1 MNIGEAAKK
10 SGLTV
15 KTVRYY
21 DEINL
26 IKPVKNKVTN
36 YRQYTEAELAKL
48 QFIGKARRF
57 NFSIKECKELLS
69 LYENQNRSS
78 KEVRDITLTKISEID
93 NKLKEL
99 KNLREQLSHLVTCC
113 KGNERPE
120 CAITTNLSYLVSLG
134 RTKSIHSPPKDLHF
148 IPS

>member
-1 MNIGEAAKK
+1 MNIGEAASK
-10 SGLTV
+10 SGLSV

-26 IKPVKNKVTN
+26 IKPIKNKATN
-36 YRQYTEAELAKL
+36 YRHYTTADLAKL

-78 KEVRDITLTKISEID
+78 KEVRNLTLTKIAEID
-93 NKLKEL
+93 VKLTEL
-99 KNLREQLSHLVTCC
+99 ENLREQLSHLVNCC

-120 CAITTNLSYLVSLG
+120 CPIIDELATGNV
-134 RTKSIHSPPKDLHF
+134 F
-148 IPS
+148 

>member
-10 SGLTV
+10 SGLSV

-26 IKPVKNKVTN
+26 IKPIKNKATN
-36 YRQYTEAELAKL
+36 YRHYTTADLAKL

-78 KEVRDITLTKISEID
+78 KEVRDLTLTKIAEID
-93 NKLKEL
+93 VKLTEL
-99 KNLREQLSHLVTCC
+99 ENLREQLSHLVNCC

-120 CAITTNLSYLVSLG
+120 CPIIDELATGNV
-134 RTKSIHSPPKDLHF
+134 F
-148 IPS
+148 

>member
-78 KEVRDITLTKISEID
+78 KEVKDITLTKISEID

-99 KNLREQLSHLVTCC
+99 KNYYRNKNKNYH
-113 KGNERPE
+113 
-120 CAITTNLSYLVSLG
+120 
-134 RTKSIHSPPKDLHF
+134 
-148 IPS
+148 

>member
-10 SGLTV
+10 SGLSV
-15 KTVRYY
+15 KTLRYY

-26 IKPVKNKVTN
+26 IKPIKNKATN
-36 YRQYTEAELAKL
+36 YRHYTTADLAKL

-78 KEVRDITLTKISEID
+78 KEVRNLTLTKIAEID
-93 NKLKEL
+93 VKLTEL
-99 KNLREQLSHLVTCC
+99 ENLREQLSHLVNCC

-120 CAITTNLSYLVSLG
+120 CPIIDELATGNV
-134 RTKSIHSPPKDLHF
+134 F
-148 IPS
+148 

>member
-10 SGLTV
+10 SGLSV

-26 IKPVKNKVTN
+26 IKPIKNKATN
-36 YRQYTEAELAKL
+36 YRHYTTADLAKL

-57 NFSIKECKELLS
+57 NFSIKECKELMS
-69 LYENQNRSS
+69 LYENKNRSS
-78 KEVRDITLTKISEID
+78 KEVRNLTLTKIAEID
-93 NKLKEL
+93 VKLTEL
-99 KNLREQLSHLVTCC
+99 ENLREQLSHLVNCC

-120 CAITTNLSYLVSLG
+120 CPIIDELATGNV
-134 RTKSIHSPPKDLHF
+134 F
-148 IPS
+148 

>member
-1 MNIGEAAKK
+1 MNIGEAASK
-10 SGLTV
+10 SGLSV

-26 IKPVKNKVTN
+26 IKPIKNKATN
-36 YRQYTEAELAKL
+36 YRHYTTADLAKL

-78 KEVRDITLTKISEID
+78 KEVRNLTLTKIAEID
-93 NKLKEL
+93 LKLTEL
-99 KNLREQLSHLVTCC
+99 ENLREQLSHLVNCC

-120 CAITTNLSYLVSLG
+120 CPIIDELATGNV
-134 RTKSIHSPPKDLHF
+134 F
-148 IPS
+148 

>member
-10 SGLTV
+10 SGLSV

-26 IKPVKNKVTN
+26 IKPIKNKATN
-36 YRQYTEAELAKL
+36 YRHYTAADLAKL

-78 KEVRDITLTKISEID
+78 KEVRKLTLTKIAEID
-93 NKLKEL
+93 VKLHEL
-99 KNLREQLSHLVTCC
+99 ENLREQLSHLVNCC

-120 CAITTNLSYLVSLG
+120 CPIIDELATGNV
-134 RTKSIHSPPKDLHF
+134 F
-148 IPS
+148 

>member
-10 SGLTV
+10 SGLSV

-26 IKPVKNKVTN
+26 IKPIKNRATN
-36 YRQYTEAELAKL
+36 YRHYTTADLAKL

-69 LYENQNRSS
+69 LYENKNRSS
-78 KEVRDITLTKISEID
+78 KEVRNLTLTKIAEID
-93 NKLKEL
+93 VKLTEL
-99 KNLREQLSHLVTCC
+99 ENLREQLSHLVNCC

-120 CAITTNLSYLVSLG
+120 CPIIDELATGNV
-134 RTKSIHSPPKDLHF
+134 F
-148 IPS
+148 

>member
-1 MNIGEAAKK
+1 MNVGEAAKK
-10 SGLTV
+10 SGLSV

-26 IKPVKNKVTN
+26 IKPIKNKATN
-36 YRQYTEAELAKL
+36 YRHYTTADLAKL

-78 KEVRDITLTKISEID
+78 KEVREITLTKIAEID
-93 NKLKEL
+93 VKLTEL
-99 KNLREQLSHLVTCC
+99 ENLREQLSHLVNCC

-120 CAITTNLSYLVSLG
+120 CPIIDELATGNV
-134 RTKSIHSPPKDLHF
+134 F
-148 IPS
+148 

>member
-10 SGLTV
+10 SGLSV

-26 IKPVKNKVTN
+26 IKPIKNKATN
-36 YRQYTEAELAKL
+36 YRQYTKADLAKL

-78 KEVRDITLTKISEID
+78 KEVRNLTLTKIAEID
-93 NKLKEL
+93 VKLTEL
-99 KNLREQLSHLVTCC
+99 VNLRKQLSHLVNCC

-120 CAITTNLSYLVSLG
+120 CPIIDELATGNV
-134 RTKSIHSPPKDLHF
+134 F
-148 IPS
+148 

>member
-10 SGLTV
+10 SGLSV

-26 IKPVKNKVTN
+26 IKPIKNRATN
-36 YRQYTEAELAKL
+36 YRHYTTADLAKL

-78 KEVRDITLTKISEID
+78 KEVRNLTLTKIAEID
-93 NKLKEL
+93 VKLTEL
-99 KNLREQLSHLVTCC
+99 ENLREQLSHLVNCC

-120 CAITTNLSYLVSLG
+120 CPIIDELATGNV
-134 RTKSIHSPPKDLHF
+134 F
-148 IPS
+148 

>member
-10 SGLTV
+10 SGLSV

-26 IKPVKNKVTN
+26 IKPIKNKATN
-36 YRQYTEAELAKL
+36 YRHYTTADLAKL

-57 NFSIKECKELLS
+57 NFSINECKELLS

-78 KEVRDITLTKISEID
+78 KEVRNLTLTKIAEID
-93 NKLKEL
+93 VKLTEL
-99 KNLREQLSHLVTCC
+99 ENLREQLSHLVNCC

-120 CAITTNLSYLVSLG
+120 CPIIDELATGNV
-134 RTKSIHSPPKDLHF
+134 F
-148 IPS
+148 

>member
-10 SGLTV
+10 SGLSV

-26 IKPVKNKVTN
+26 IKPIKNKATN
-36 YRQYTEAELAKL
+36 YRHYTAADLAKL

-78 KEVRDITLTKISEID
+78 KEVRNLTLTKIAEID
-93 NKLKEL
+93 VKLTEL
-99 KNLREQLSHLVTCC
+99 ENLREQLSHLVNCC

-120 CAITTNLSYLVSLG
+120 CPIIDELATGNM
-134 RTKSIHSPPKDLHF
+134 F
-148 IPS
+148 

>member
-10 SGLTV
+10 SGLSV

-26 IKPVKNKVTN
+26 IKPIKNRATN
-36 YRQYTEAELAKL
+36 YRHYTTTDLAKL

-78 KEVRDITLTKISEID
+78 KEVRNLTLTKIAEID
-93 NKLKEL
+93 VKLTEL
-99 KNLREQLSHLVTCC
+99 ENLREQLSHLVNCC

-120 CAITTNLSYLVSLG
+120 CPIIDELATGNV
-134 RTKSIHSPPKDLHF
+134 F
-148 IPS
+148 

>member
-10 SGLTV
+10 SGLSV

-26 IKPVKNKVTN
+26 IKPIKNKATN
-36 YRQYTEAELAKL
+36 YRHYTTADLAKL

-78 KEVRDITLTKISEID
+78 KEVRNLTLTKIAEID
-93 NKLKEL
+93 VKLNEL
-99 KNLREQLSHLVTCC
+99 ENLREKLSHLVSCC

-120 CAITTNLSYLVSLG
+120 CPIIDELATGHVV
-134 RTKSIHSPPKDLHF
+134 
-148 IPS
+148 

>member
-10 SGLTV
+10 SGLSV

-26 IKPVKNKVTN
+26 IKPIKNKATN
-36 YRQYTEAELAKL
+36 YRHYTTADLAKL
-48 QFIGKARRF
+48 QFIGKASRF

-78 KEVRDITLTKISEID
+78 KEVRNLTLTKIAEID
-93 NKLKEL
+93 VKLTEL
-99 KNLREQLSHLVTCC
+99 ENLREQLSHLVNCC

-120 CAITTNLSYLVSLG
+120 CPIIDELATGDV
-134 RTKSIHSPPKDLHF
+134 F
-148 IPS
+148 

>member
-10 SGLTV
+10 SGLSV

-26 IKPVKNKVTN
+26 IKPIKNKATN
-36 YRQYTEAELAKL
+36 YRHYTTADLAKL

-57 NFSIKECKELLS
+57 NFIIKECKELLS

-78 KEVRDITLTKISEID
+78 KEVRNLTLTKIAEID
-93 NKLKEL
+93 VKLTEL
-99 KNLREQLSHLVTCC
+99 ENLREQLSHLVNCC

-120 CAITTNLSYLVSLG
+120 CPIIDELATGNV
-134 RTKSIHSPPKDLHF
+134 F
-148 IPS
+148 

>member
-10 SGLTV
+10 SGLSV

-26 IKPVKNKVTN
+26 IKPIKNKATN
-36 YRQYTEAELAKL
+36 YRHYTTADLAKL
-48 QFIGKARRF
+48 QFIGKARHF

-78 KEVRDITLTKISEID
+78 KEVRELTLTKIAEID
-93 NKLKEL
+93 VKLNEL
-99 KNLREQLSHLVTCC
+99 ENLREQLSHLVNCC

-120 CAITTNLSYLVSLG
+120 CPIIDELATGKML
-134 RTKSIHSPPKDLHF
+134 
-148 IPS
+148 

>member
-10 SGLTV
+10 SGLSV

-26 IKPVKNKVTN
+26 IKPIKNKATN
-36 YRQYTEAELAKL
+36 YRHYSTADLAKL

-78 KEVRDITLTKISEID
+78 KEVRNLTLTKIAEID
-93 NKLKEL
+93 VKLTEL
-99 KNLREQLSHLVTCC
+99 ENLREQLSHLVNCC

-120 CAITTNLSYLVSLG
+120 CPIIDELATGNV
-134 RTKSIHSPPKDLHF
+134 F
-148 IPS
+148 

>member
-1 MNIGEAAKK
+1 MNIGEAARK
-10 SGLTV
+10 SGLSV

-26 IKPVKNKVTN
+26 IKPIKNKATN
-36 YRQYTEAELAKL
+36 YRHYTTADLAKL
-48 QFIGKARRF
+48 QFIGKACRF

-78 KEVRDITLTKISEID
+78 KEVRNLTLTKIAEID
-93 NKLKEL
+93 VKLNEL
-99 KNLREQLSHLVTCC
+99 ENLREQLSHLVNCC

-120 CAITTNLSYLVSLG
+120 CPIIDELATGNV
-134 RTKSIHSPPKDLHF
+134 F
-148 IPS
+148 

>member
-10 SGLTV
+10 SGLSV

-26 IKPVKNKVTN
+26 IKPIKNRATN
-36 YRQYTEAELAKL
+36 YRHYTTADLAKL

-78 KEVRDITLTKISEID
+78 KEVRKLTLTKIAEID
-93 NKLKEL
+93 VKLHEL
-99 KNLREQLSHLVTCC
+99 ENLSEQLSHLVNCC

-120 CAITTNLSYLVSLG
+120 CPIIDELAAGNVL
-134 RTKSIHSPPKDLHF
+134 
-148 IPS
+148 

>member
-10 SGLTV
+10 SGLSV

-26 IKPVKNKVTN
+26 IKPIKNKATN
-36 YRQYTEAELAKL
+36 YRHYTTADLAKL

-78 KEVRDITLTKISEID
+78 KEVRNLTLMKIAEID
-93 NKLKEL
+93 VKLTEL
-99 KNLREQLSHLVTCC
+99 ENLREQLSHLVNCC

-120 CAITTNLSYLVSLG
+120 CPIIDELATGNV
-134 RTKSIHSPPKDLHF
+134 F
-148 IPS
+148 

>member
-10 SGLTV
+10 SGLSV

-26 IKPVKNKVTN
+26 IKPIKNKATN
-36 YRQYTEAELAKL
+36 YRHYTTADLAKL

-78 KEVRDITLTKISEID
+78 KEVRNLTLTKIAEID
-93 NKLKEL
+93 LKLIEL
-99 KNLREQLSHLVTCC
+99 ENLREQLSHLVNCC

-120 CAITTNLSYLVSLG
+120 CPIIDELATGNV
-134 RTKSIHSPPKDLHF
+134 F
-148 IPS
+148 

>member
-10 SGLTV
+10 SGLSV

-26 IKPVKNKVTN
+26 IKPIKNRATN
-36 YRQYTEAELAKL
+36 YRHYTTADLAKL

-78 KEVRDITLTKISEID
+78 KEVRNLTLTKIAEID
-93 NKLKEL
+93 VKLTEL
-99 KNLREQLSHLVTCC
+99 ENLREQLSHLVNCC
-113 KGNERPE
+113 KGNARPE
-120 CAITTNLSYLVSLG
+120 CPIIDELATGNV
-134 RTKSIHSPPKDLHF
+134 F
-148 IPS
+148 

>member
-10 SGLTV
+10 SGLSV

-26 IKPVKNKVTN
+26 IKPIKNKATN
-36 YRQYTEAELAKL
+36 YRHYTTADLAKL

-69 LYENQNRSS
+69 LYENKNRSS
-78 KEVRDITLTKISEID
+78 KEVRNLTLTKIAEID
-93 NKLKEL
+93 VKLIEL
-99 KNLREQLSHLVTCC
+99 ENLREQLSHLVNCC

-120 CAITTNLSYLVSLG
+120 CPIIDELATGNV
-134 RTKSIHSPPKDLHF
+134 F
-148 IPS
+148 

>member
-26 IKPVKNKVTN
+26 IKPVKTKVTN
-36 YRQYTEAELAKL
+36 YRQYIDAELAKL

-57 NFSIKECKELLS
+57 NFSIKECKQLLS

-78 KEVRDITLTKISEID
+78 KEVRDLTLTKIAEID
-93 NKLKEL
+93 VKLNEL
-99 KNLREQLSHLVTCC
+99 ENLRTQLSNLVNCC

-120 CAITTNLSYLVSLG
+120 CPIIDELSN
-134 RTKSIHSPPKDLHF
+134 ID
-148 IPS
+148 IN

>member
-10 SGLTV
+10 SGLSV

-26 IKPVKNKVTN
+26 IKPIKNRATN
-36 YRQYTEAELAKL
+36 YRHYTAADLAKL

-78 KEVRDITLTKISEID
+78 KEVRNLTLTKIAEID
-93 NKLKEL
+93 VKLTEL
-99 KNLREQLSHLVTCC
+99 ENLREQLSHLVNCC

-120 CAITTNLSYLVSLG
+120 CPIIDELATGNV
-134 RTKSIHSPPKDLHF
+134 F
-148 IPS
+148 

>member
-10 SGLTV
+10 SGLSV

-21 DEINL
+21 DAINL
-26 IKPVKNKVTN
+26 IKPIKNKATN
-36 YRQYTEAELAKL
+36 YRHYTTADLAKL

-78 KEVRDITLTKISEID
+78 KEVRNLTLTKIAEID
-93 NKLKEL
+93 VKLTEL
-99 KNLREQLSHLVTCC
+99 ENLREQLSHLVNCC

-120 CAITTNLSYLVSLG
+120 CPIIDELATGNV
-134 RTKSIHSPPKDLHF
+134 F
-148 IPS
+148 

>member
-10 SGLTV
+10 SGLSV

-26 IKPVKNKVTN
+26 IKPIKNKATN
-36 YRQYTEAELAKL
+36 YRHYTTADLAKL

-78 KEVRDITLTKISEID
+78 KEVREITLTKIAEID
-93 NKLKEL
+93 VKLNEL
-99 KNLREQLSHLVTCC
+99 ESLREQLSHLVNCC

-120 CAITTNLSYLVSLG
+120 CPIIDELATGNV
-134 RTKSIHSPPKDLHF
+134 F
-148 IPS
+148 

>member
-10 SGLTV
+10 SGLSV

-26 IKPVKNKVTN
+26 IKPIKNKATN
-36 YRQYTEAELAKL
+36 YRHYTTADLAKL

-78 KEVRDITLTKISEID
+78 KEVRNLTLTKIAEID
-93 NKLKEL
+93 VKLHEL
-99 KNLREQLSHLVTCC
+99 ENLREQLSHLVNCC

-120 CAITTNLSYLVSLG
+120 CPIIDELATGNV
-134 RTKSIHSPPKDLHF
+134 F
-148 IPS
+148 

>member
-10 SGLTV
+10 SGLSV

-26 IKPVKNKVTN
+26 IKPIKNKATN
-36 YRQYTEAELAKL
+36 YRHYTTAELTKL

-69 LYENQNRSS
+69 LY
-78 KEVRDITLTKISEID
+78 
-93 NKLKEL
+93 
-99 KNLREQLSHLVTCC
+99 
-113 KGNERPE
+113 
-120 CAITTNLSYLVSLG
+120 
-134 RTKSIHSPPKDLHF
+134 
-148 IPS
+148 

>member
-10 SGLTV
+10 SGLSV

-26 IKPVKNKVTN
+26 IKPIKNRATN
-36 YRQYTEAELAKL
+36 YRHYTTADLAKL

-69 LYENQNRSS
+69 LYENKNRSS
-78 KEVRDITLTKISEID
+78 KEVRNLTLTKIAEID
-93 NKLKEL
+93 VKLIEL
-99 KNLREQLSHLVTCC
+99 ENLREQLSHLVNCC

-120 CAITTNLSYLVSLG
+120 CPIIDELATGNV
-134 RTKSIHSPPKDLHF
+134 F
-148 IPS
+148 